1 MTAPAPSGVVTFLF
15 TDIEGSTRRLNY
27 SDDRIARDALSSV
40 RSGVLDLTGVRKT
53 LSPSD
58 AQTAQRNP
66 VTSALRRRNS
76 WITPE
81 FSASANLAGPGHRS
95 RSMHLNRLCG
105 YLKSLRRIRL
115 PNVTI

>member
-1 MTAPAPSGVVTFLF
+1 MTTSPPSGVVTFLF

-58 AQTAQRNP
+58 APDGTTETQ
-66 VTSALRRRNS
+66 
-76 WITPE
+76 
-81 FSASANLAGPGHRS
+81 S
-95 RSMHLNRLCG
+95 RVRFAVATVG
-105 YLKSLRRIRL
+105 
-115 PNVTI
+115 